1 LMRKHVAWYVRGLY
15 DNSTLC
21 REVNHAATP
30 AETEELL
37 RSYLEKIERAPVPF
51 ATAPAEAGLSGVDEA
66 ADEGVGVNGSCA
78 SP

>member
-1 LMRKHVAWYVRGLY
+1 MRKHVAWYVRGLY

-37 RSYLEKIERAPVPF
+37 RRYLEKIERAPVPF
-51 ATAPAEAGLSGVDEA
+51 QQAPAGDEEAEAGS
-66 ADEGVGVNGSCA
+66 ADVGVGANGSCT